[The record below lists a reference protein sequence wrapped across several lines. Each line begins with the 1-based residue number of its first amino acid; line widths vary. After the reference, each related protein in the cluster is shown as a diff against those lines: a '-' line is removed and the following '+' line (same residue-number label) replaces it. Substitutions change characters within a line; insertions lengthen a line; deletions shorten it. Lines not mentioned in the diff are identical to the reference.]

1 MKRAVRGIATVVGS
15 VLLFYAIAPTPNT
28 DWRSGYGFF
37 DRDPAVFQARNQLWA
52 LGDSVRALTW
62 ELSRVTAWEAARA
75 LPNESAATKF
85 VAVPGVNRST
95 AANFEVAARAAF
107 AELGAP
113 RVPLR
118 IVLLAT
124 DEPGGYYRKYVV
136 LPQAESQPCVVVV
149 TVSPRATN
157 VRPSRIDRLLSTCGF
172 YGRFGRPSAAMQQWL
187 ERTQGAVAKI
197 DTAELVFGSTR
208 ERRVLEGV
216 NVAFYPAIA
225 KCLAGDDDG
234 CAASVVDPLGV
245 IGQRPLVPPTERTSP
260 VIASYA
266 IPIASSPEN
275 TLARIRAYVG
285 DARFERIWT
294 TDADPAVGFQTV
306 TGEHIA
312 VFVRPQLLN
321 ETMPH
326 DPGPLRGGADLLFGL
341 GLGAAAAVWAVRR
354 TKRERS

>member
-1 MKRAVRGIATVVGS
+1 MKRALSGVAAVVGS
-15 VLLFYAIAPTPNT
+15 VLLFYAIAPSPNS
-28 DWRSGYGFF
+28 DWRMGFGFF

-85 VAVPGVNRST
+85 VAVPGVHPSV
-95 AANFEVAARAAF
+95 AASFEAGARAAF
-107 AELGAP
+107 AELGVP

-124 DEPGGYYRKYVV
+124 DEPGGSYRKYVV
-136 LPQAESQPCVVVV
+136 LPQEETQPCVVVV

-172 YGRFGRPSAAMQQWL
+172 YGKFGRPSVAMQQWL
-187 ERTQGAVAKI
+187 ESTQGAAAKV
-197 DTAELVFGSTR
+197 DSAELGIDSTR
-208 ERRVLEGV
+208 ERRVLEGAE
-216 NVAFYPAIA
+216 VAFYPAIA
-225 KCLAGDDDG
+225 KCLAGDDAG
-234 CAASVVDPLGV
+234 CAASVVDPRGA
-245 IGQRPLVPPTERTSP
+245 IGQRPLVPPTERTAP

-266 IPIASSPEN
+266 IPSTSAPEN

-285 DARFERIWT
+285 DARFAQIWT
-294 TDADPAVGFQTV
+294 TDADPAAGFQTV

-312 VFVRPQLLN
+312 VFARPQLLN
-321 ETMPH
+321 EMMPH
-326 DPGPLRGGADLLFGL
+326 EPGPLRGGADLLFGL
-341 GLGAAAAVWAVRR
+341 GLGAAAAVWAIRR